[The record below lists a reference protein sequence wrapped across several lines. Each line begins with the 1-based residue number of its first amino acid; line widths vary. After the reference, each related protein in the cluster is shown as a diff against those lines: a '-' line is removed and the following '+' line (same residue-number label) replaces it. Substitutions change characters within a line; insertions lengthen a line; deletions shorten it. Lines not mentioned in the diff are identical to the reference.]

1 MNLRGLGCLLF
12 IAFPWAL
19 TGCGDSSSDVAGS
32 DPGGGD
38 TGGSEQG
45 GSGAGGSNTGGS
57 GAGGSNTGGGETGGG
72 GEGGGTVEPAGIR
85 VSGFND
91 EEIMNG
97 GVYEQVNLDGIPPW
111 SFAVADISVANISGA
126 ALTVH
131 SVTLAPVGATEA
143 YEWTLNEAGTTSK
156 SPITISDLD
165 LAAQEG
171 TTFGLFFYPLASGQR
186 DVSVTIEYGDGQSF
200 SFTVA
205 ARGRDNA
212 TFSPVVATSLER
224 IFGRS
229 NVTQSNSFQ
238 PGGLA
243 ADAQGN
249 IVFNGNVNEWADLFG
264 ENLVMVRVAA
274 DGTLSWVREL
284 QEQWPQESRDIGA
297 NQEIGGGQ
305 DSIDLDAQ
313 GHAYIVAERAITS
326 NQAWQGF
333 VMQVDAVSGDQQWA
347 RSLNLNPANEVA
359 SIASQALRAQSVD
372 ATLSDRVLVAGQVAD
387 SAGAF
392 VAALSKT
399 DGSLL
404 WARTFSLGGVHR
416 VGAMAVDPVSGRA
429 YLAGIANN
437 GPFAARIDA
446 VNSAAPTL
454 GWARGYDPGFANI
467 HSIALDGDGI
477 LAAIGVRGATTQF
490 VGARLSA
497 ADGGVVWSKIWDA
510 ENAGDSNN
518 SVTVVMHEGHAVFSG
533 RVGFIPFDTQ
543 GGDGFL
549 LSLDPATGSYDWGSF
564 YYGGKGAEEL
574 EADFITG
581 LVSTSS
587 GLYALHQN
595 TPGPNNHA
603 HFWGR
608 WYQANDDT
616 LDFPGGDG
624 SMRLADYELTT
635 FSNGATLTTPAN
647 FTAHVASATAAEWV
661 DVTATTAY
669 LEPVSAEEDGFQ
681 TGTHALLQRLTI
693 TP

>member
-1 MNLRGLGCLLF
+1 M
-12 IAFPWAL
+12 
-19 TGCGDSSSDVAGS
+19 
-32 DPGGGD
+32 
-38 TGGSEQG
+38 
-45 GSGAGGSNTGGS
+45 
-57 GAGGSNTGGGETGGG
+57 ETGGG
-72 GEGGGTVEPAGIR
+72 GAGGGVVEPAGIR

-91 EEIMNG
+91 EEIANG

-111 SFAVADISVANISGA
+111 SDGVADISVTNVSGA

-143 YEWTLNEAGTTSK
+143 YEWTLNEPGTTSK
-156 SPITISDLD
+156 SPITVSEVD
-165 LAAQEG
+165 LAANEG
-171 TTFGLFFYPLASGQR
+171 TTFGLFFYPLASGAR
-186 DVSVTIEYGDGQSF
+186 DVSVTITYGDAQSF
-200 SFTVA
+200 TFTVA
-205 ARGRDNA
+205 GRGRDNA
-212 TFSPVVATSLER
+212 TFSPVVASSFER

-229 NVTQSNSFQ
+229 NETQSNSFQ

-264 ENLVMVRVAA
+264 ENLVMARVAA

-297 NQEIGGGQ
+297 NQEIGGGE

-313 GHAYIVAERAITS
+313 GHAYIVAERAVTS
-326 NQAWQGF
+326 NQAWQAF
-333 VMQVDAVSGDQQWA
+333 VMQVDAASGDLQWA
-347 RSLNLNPANEVA
+347 RGLTLNPSSEVA
-359 SIASQALRAQSVD
+359 AIASQALRAQSVD
-372 ATLSDRVLVAGQVAD
+372 ASLSDRVLVAGQVAD

-392 VAALSKT
+392 VAALSKS
-399 DGSLL
+399 DGSLM

-416 VGAMAVDPVSGRA
+416 VGALTVDPATGRA

-437 GPFAARIDA
+437 APFAARIDGVA
-446 VNSAAPTL
+446 GAAPTL
-454 GWARGYDPGFANI
+454 GWAHGYDPGFANI
-467 HSIALDGDGI
+467 HSIALDGDG
-477 LAAIGVRGATTQF
+477 LVAAVGIRGATTQF
-490 VGARLSA
+490 VGARLSV
-497 ADGGVVWSKIWDA
+497 ADGSVVWSKIWDPN
-510 ENAGDSNN
+510 NAGDSNN
-518 SVTVVMHEGHAVFSG
+518 TVTVVMHEGRAIFSG
-533 RVGFIPFDTQ
+533 RVGFTPFDTQ

-549 LSLDPATGSYDWGSF
+549 LSLDPATGAYDWGSF

-574 EADFITG
+574 EADFVTG
-581 LVSTSS
+581 LVSTPA

-624 SMRLADYELTT
+624 SMRLAD
-635 FSNGATLTTPAN
+635 FDFAAVASSATLSPLAN
-647 FTAHVASATAAEWV
+647 CTAHVASATAAEWV
-661 DVTATTAY
+661 DVTPTVAY
-669 LEPVSAEEDGFQ
+669 LEPVSAEEDAFQ